1 MMYNGCEVI
10 NMGGVRQIETDEEIK
25 IVSDPYRMKI
35 ISTFSRM
42 NRPSTV
48 KEIADNMGEV
58 PAKVHYHVKKLLSI
72 DLLEL
77 DHTETINGIIAK
89 YYKLTADRF
98 EIKYKDEDQVNV
110 KNLDSR
116 LRVVMTVIDSFKQD
130 FYDMY
135 EIRKKNKVKGESGKA
150 MISQEN
156 IYVTLEELED
166 FYQEI
171 EKFMESHREKK
182 SEGQREFSLFTGY
195 VQKD

>member
-1 MMYNGCEVI
+1 MAK
-10 NMGGVRQIETDEEIK
+10 VRRIETDEEIK

-35 ISTFSRM
+35 ISTFSRL

-48 KEIADNMGEV
+48 KEVADTMGEV

-77 DHTETINGIIAK
+77 DHTDTINGIIAK
-89 YYKLTADRF
+89 YYKLTADHF
-98 EIKYKDEDQVNV
+98 EIKYSEKDNVNI
-110 KNLDSR
+110 KNLDDRFR
-116 LRVVMTVIDSFKQD
+116 LIATVIDSFKQD

-135 EIRKKNKVKGESGKA
+135 EIRKKNDLKDSNGKG

-156 IYVTLEELED
+156 VYVSMEELNEFYSKIED
-166 FYQEI
+166 FM
-171 EKFMESHREKK
+171 KSHKHKK
-182 SEGQREFSLFTGY
+182 SDDQREFSLFTGY

>member
-1 MMYNGCEVI
+1 
-10 NMGGVRQIETDEEIK
+10 MGGVRQIETDEEIK

-98 EIKYKDEDQVNV
+98 EIKYKEEDQVNV

-116 LRVVMTVIDSFKQD
+116 LRVVMTVIDGFKQD

-166 FYQEI
+166 FYREI
-171 EKFMESHREKK
+171 EGFMESHREKK
-182 SEGQREFSLFTGY
+182 SEEQREFSLFTGY